1 MVGSDGRSMMIANA
15 GNSIVL
21 DNLWKT
27 YGSFV
32 AVGGVSLSIEAGK
45 FCTILGPSGSGKTT
59 VLMMLAG
66 FSEPLRGNILIDG
79 NDVTRLPP
87 QKRNLG
93 VVFQNYALFPHMTV
107 FDNVAFPLRMRGLH
121 TAEINLK
128 CRQMLDVVELG
139 GFSGRYPKELSGGQ
153 QQRVALAR
161 ALVFEPRV
169 LLMDEPLGALD
180 KRLRAALQ
188 VELKA
193 LQRRMNVT
201 VVYVTHDQ
209 EEALTM
215 ADQVVIMNHGK
226 IEQFGTADELYDQP
240 MTEFVAGFMGDTNL
254 IEGVVTGRAAD
265 GILRVEHPTGRTIL
279 AQNSSSA
286 IGDQVSVSVRPECVS
301 IEAATAPISEEP
313 NSWSGRI
320 ANAVSLGDAMRYTI
334 VVGENRPS
342 LQIEMQAKASRR
354 GAHGH
359 RFSPDEA
366 VRLSWNANDARV
378 LPRRKK

>member
-1 MVGSDGRSMMIANA
+1 MNAVA

-32 AVGGVSLSIEAGK
+32 AVGGVSLAIEAGK

-66 FSEPLRGNILIDG
+66 FSDPLRGTIRIDG

-87 QKRNLG
+87 QKRDLG

-107 FDNVAFPLRMRGLH
+107 QENVAFPLKMRGMNA
-121 TAEINLK
+121 AEIKMK
-128 CRQMLDVVELG
+128 CSQMLDIVELG
-139 GFSGRYPKELSGGQ
+139 SFSGRYPRELSGGQ

-215 ADQVVIMNHGK
+215 ADQVVIMNRGQ
-226 IEQFGTADELYDQP
+226 IEQCGTADELYDQP
-240 MTEFVAGFMGDTNL
+240 STEFVAGFMGDTNL
-254 IEGVVTGRAAD
+254 IEGVVTGKSGD
-265 GILRVEHPTGRTIL
+265 GEMRVEHPTGRTL
-279 AQNSSSA
+279 LVQNGSCNV
-286 IGDQVSVSVRPECVS
+286 GDQVSVSLRPECVS
-301 IEAATAPISEEP
+301 LDRREGSPPEEP
-313 NSWSGRI
+313 NGWNGRVT
-320 ANAVSLGDAMRYTI
+320 NVVSLGDALRYTL

-342 LQIEMQAKASRR
+342 LQIQLEAKVSRS
-354 GAHGH
+354 GPHGS
-359 RFSPDEA
+359 RFLQGEE
-366 VRLSWNANDARV
+366 VRIRWNANNARA
-378 LPRRKK
+378 LARRKK

>member
-1 MVGSDGRSMMIANA
+1 MNA
-15 GNSIVL
+15 AVGNSIVL

-66 FSEPLRGNILIDG
+66 FSDPLRGSIRIDG

-87 QKRNLG
+87 QKRDLG

-107 FDNVAFPLRMRGLH
+107 HDNVAFPLKMRGMNA
-121 TAEINLK
+121 AEINLK
-128 CRQMLDVVELG
+128 CSRMLDTVELG
-139 GFSGRYPKELSGGQ
+139 SLSRRYPRELSGGQ

-180 KRLRAALQ
+180 KRLRASLQ

-193 LQRRMNVT
+193 LQRRMDVT

-215 ADQVVIMNHGK
+215 ADQVVIMNGGQ
-226 IEQFGTADELYDQP
+226 IEQCGTADELYDQP

-254 IEGVVTGRAAD
+254 IEGVVTGKGGD
-265 GILRVEHPTGRTIL
+265 GVTRVEHPTGRAIL
-279 AQNSSSA
+279 AQNGPCA
-286 IGDQVSVSVRPECVS
+286 VGDQVSVSLRPECVS
-301 IEAATAPISEEP
+301 LEPCKGRLPEEP
-313 NSWSGRI
+313 NAWNGRI
-320 ANAVSLGDAMRYTI
+320 TNVVSLGDALRYTI
-334 VVGENRPS
+334 VIGENRPT
-342 LQIEMQAKASRR
+342 LQIELEAKISRR
-354 GAHGH
+354 GAHGS
-359 RFSPDEA
+359 RFSQGEA
-366 VRLSWNANDARV
+366 VRVHWNAADARA
-378 LPRRKK
+378 LARRKR

>member
-1 MVGSDGRSMMIANA
+1 MSVSA

-66 FSEPLRGNILIDG
+66 FTDPLRGKILIDG
-79 NDVTRLPP
+79 DDVTRLPP
-87 QKRNLG
+87 QKRDLG

-107 FDNVAFPLRMRGLH
+107 QENIAFPLKMRGMNA
-121 TAEINLK
+121 AEIKLK
-128 CRQMLDVVELG
+128 GSQMLDIVELG
-139 GFSGRYPKELSGGQ
+139 SFSARYPAELSGGQ

-180 KRLRAALQ
+180 KRLKAALQ
-188 VELKA
+188 IELKA
-193 LQRRMNVT
+193 LQRRMGVT

-215 ADQVVIMNHGK
+215 ADQVVVMNGGK
-226 IEQFGTADELYDQP
+226 IEQCGTADALYDEP
-240 MTEFVAGFMGDTNL
+240 RTEFVAGFMGDTNL
-254 IEGVVTGRAAD
+254 IEGVVTGK
-265 GILRVEHPTGRTIL
+265 GGNGEMRVEHPTGRTIL
-279 AQNSSSA
+279 VHNGTTGV
-286 IGDQVSVSVRPECVS
+286 GDQVSVSLRPECVS
-301 IEAATAPISEEP
+301 LVTREGAPPEEP
-313 NSWSGRI
+313 NAWNGRV
-320 ANAVSLGDAMRYTI
+320 ANVISLGDALRYT
-334 VVGENRPS
+334 VVIGENRPS
-342 LQIEMQAKASRR
+342 LQIELDAKVSRR
-354 GAHGH
+354 GPHDA
-359 RFSPDEA
+359 RFSQGDE
-366 VRLSWNANDARV
+366 VRVHWNASDARA
-378 LPRRKK
+378 LARMKKGGEMAR

>member
-1 MVGSDGRSMMIANA
+1 MKAAA

-66 FSEPLRGNILIDG
+66 FTDPLRGTISIDG

-87 QKRNLG
+87 QKRDLG
-93 VVFQNYALFPHMTV
+93 VVFQTYALFPHMTV
-107 FDNVAFPLRMRGLH
+107 QENVAFPLKMRGMNA
-121 TAEINLK
+121 AEIKMK
-128 CRQMLDVVELG
+128 CSQMLDIVELG
-139 GFSGRYPKELSGGQ
+139 NFSGRYPKELSGGQ

-215 ADQVVIMNHGK
+215 ADQVVIMNGGQ
-226 IEQFGTADELYDQP
+226 IEQCGTADELYDQP
-240 MTEFVAGFMGDTNL
+240 RTEFVAGFMGDTNL
-254 IEGVVTGRAAD
+254 IEGVVTGKSSD
-265 GILRVEHPTGRTIL
+265 GEMRVEHPTGRTIL
-279 AQNSSSA
+279 VQNGSCSV
-286 IGDQVSVSVRPECVS
+286 GDQVSVSLRPECVS
-301 IEAATAPISEEP
+301 LDHRDGSPAEEP
-313 NSWSGRI
+313 NAWNGRVT
-320 ANAVSLGDAMRYTI
+320 NVVSLGDALRYTLVI
-334 VVGENRPS
+334 GENRPS
-342 LQIEMQAKASRR
+342 LQIELEAKVGRSGPHGSRFAQ
-354 GAHGH
+354 G
-359 RFSPDEA
+359 EE
-366 VRLSWNANDARV
+366 VRIHWNANNARA
-378 LPRRKK
+378 LARRKK

>member
-1 MVGSDGRSMMIANA
+1 MMAAA

-32 AVGGVSLSIEAGK
+32 AVGGVSLSIEPGT

-66 FSEPLRGNILIDG
+66 FTEPLRGRIMIDG
-79 NDVTRLPP
+79 NDITRLPP

-107 FDNVAFPLRMRGLH
+107 LENVGFPLKMRGMNA
-121 TAEINLK
+121 AEINMK
-128 CRQMLDVVELG
+128 CRQILDIVELG
-139 GFSGRYPKELSGGQ
+139 SFSGRYPRELSGGQ

-161 ALVFEPRV
+161 ALVFEPKV

-180 KRLRAALQ
+180 KRLRATLQ

-193 LQRRMNVT
+193 LQRRMDVT

-215 ADQVVIMNHGK
+215 ADQVVIMNRGQ
-226 IEQFGTADELYDQP
+226 IEQCGTADELYDRP
-240 MTEFVAGFMGDTNL
+240 ATEFVAGFMGDTNL
-254 IEGVVTGRAAD
+254 VEGVVTAKAND
-265 GILRVEHPTGRTIL
+265 GVLRVEHPTGRTIL
-279 AQNSSSA
+279 AQNANSA
-286 IGDQVSVSVRPECVS
+286 VGDRVSVSVRPECVALEERLAS
-301 IEAATAPISEEP
+301 SAEEP
-313 NSWSGRI
+313 NTWNGRVTH
-320 ANAVSLGDAMRYTI
+320 AVSLGDAMRYTI
-334 VVGENRPS
+334 AIGENRPS
-342 LQIEMQAKASRR
+342 LQIALHAKVSRR
-354 GAHGH
+354 GAYGT
-359 RFSPDEA
+359 RFVPGDE
-366 VRLSWNANDARV
+366 VRLNWDVRDARA
-378 LPRRKK
+378 LPYGKK

>member
-1 MVGSDGRSMMIANA
+1 MKASA

-107 FDNVAFPLRMRGLH
+107 LGNVAFPLKMRGMNA
-121 TAEINLK
+121 AEINLK

-139 GFSGRYPKELSGGQ
+139 DFAGRYPGELSGGQ

-188 VELKA
+188 VELKE

-226 IEQFGTADELYDQP
+226 IEQFGTADDLYDRP
-240 MTEFVAGFMGDTNL
+240 TTEFVAGFMGDTNL
-254 IEGVVTGRAAD
+254 IEGVVTAKGND
-265 GILRVEHPTGRTIL
+265 GVLRVEHPTGRTIL
-279 AQNSSSA
+279 AQNNASSV
-286 IGDQVSVSVRPECVS
+286 GDSVSVSLRPECLAL
-301 IEAATAPISEEP
+301 EARKDSPTEEA
-313 NSWSGRI
+313 NGWNGRI
-320 ANAVSLGDAMRYTI
+320 VNAVSLGDAMRYTI

-342 LQIEMQAKASRR
+342 LQIQLQAKLGRR

-359 RFSPDEA
+359 RFYPADE

-378 LPRRKK
+378 LPRGKR